1 LKKNGFQ
8 IDEQCQLGEGY
19 IKMATVSALN
29 DNLFYKPKLNNLER
43 ESYKAKFNATLKRLE
58 RLGFIELASN

>member
-1 LKKNGFQ
+1 
-8 IDEQCQLGEGY
+8 
-19 IKMATVSALN
+19 MATVSALN

-43 ESYKAKFNATLKRLE
+43 ESYKAKFDATLKRLE